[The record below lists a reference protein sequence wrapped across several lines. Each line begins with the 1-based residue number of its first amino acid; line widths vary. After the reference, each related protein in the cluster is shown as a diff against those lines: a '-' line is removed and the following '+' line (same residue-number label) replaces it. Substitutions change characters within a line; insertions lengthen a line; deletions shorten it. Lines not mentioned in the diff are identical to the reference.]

1 METCT
6 SRTRETVSIRGMMER
21 VKHGTNRNSELDAQ
35 LSATSWS
42 VTTLLDAPSLLD
54 ASSRHAAASGFLGL
68 KLIMPDRSS

>member
-6 SRTRETVSIRGMMER
+6 SRARETILMRGMMER
-21 VKHGTNRNSELDAQ
+21 VKHGTNRNSELDARS
-35 LSATSWS
+35 SATSWS

-54 ASSRHAAASGFLGL
+54 ANSHHAAASGFLGQ